1 MGYYFCSDS
10 FSIHCTET
18 GMKVIVLVI
27 FIFCAALASGS
38 ILLASRLLR
47 EHNASFMRS
56 LFYHIIFIFAFG
68 FYGIWGQFIIVT
80 VAGGRLTPE
89 LLSTVSVVSL
99 LMGMPFLVFGW
110 LMLLRFGS
118 ESAGYRFSNYLTI
131 MFLLVNFGLLVSLGF
146 ATRDMEYS
154 EGLPLI
160 KYYYSGSVVLFTL
173 ITAWLLVSG
182 RAADRGQAD
191 RRILAVIISA
201 GSLSQAAVLLLLPHS
216 VWMALAFVFLLFAV
230 TALLPVYLT
239 YQADLTIYHQDDQG
253 QQHDNL
259 EEFCRKH
266 EISPREA
273 EIIREICNGLSNQ
286 EIADKL
292 FISLQTV
299 KDHTSRIYSKTGVK
313 NRMQL
318 MTVVR
323 RLIQLPDGQ
332 AEI

>member
-1 MGYYFCSDS
+1 
-10 FSIHCTET
+10 
-18 GMKVIVLVI
+18 MKVIILII

-47 EHNASFMRS
+47 EHPVALMRS

-68 FYGIWGQFIIVT
+68 FYGVWGQFIIVT
-80 VAGGRLTPE
+80 VAGSQLTPD

-110 LMLLRFGS
+110 MMLLRFGS
-118 ESAGYRFSNYLTI
+118 ENAGYRFGNYLVVL
-131 MFLLVNFGLLVSLGF
+131 FLLFNFGLLAALGF
-146 ATRDMEYS
+146 ATRNMEYS

-160 KYYYSGSVVLFTL
+160 KYYYGGSVVLFSL

-182 RAADRGQAD
+182 RAPDPGKKD
-191 RRILAVIISA
+191 RRILAAIIA
-201 GSLSQAAVLLLLPHS
+201 GGALSQSAVLLLLPHS
-216 VWMALAFVFLLFAV
+216 VWMALAFVFLLFAI
-230 TALLPVYLT
+230 TAMLPVYMT
-239 YQADLTIYHQDDQG
+239 YQADLKTYQDDDQG
-253 QQHDNL
+253 HQQANL
-259 EEFCRKH
+259 DEFCRKH

-273 EIIREICNGLSNQ
+273 DIIREICNGLSNQ
-286 EIADKL
+286 EIADRL

-318 MTVVR
+318 MTMVR
-323 RLIQLPDGQ
+323 RLIQLQDGQ